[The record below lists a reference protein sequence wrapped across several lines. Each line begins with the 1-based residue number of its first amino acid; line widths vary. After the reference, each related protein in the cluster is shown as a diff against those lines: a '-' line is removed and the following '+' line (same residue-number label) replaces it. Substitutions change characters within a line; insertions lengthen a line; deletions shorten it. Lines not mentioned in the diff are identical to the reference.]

1 MGRQKEA
8 SLRTSERRELRVSV
22 LVRGE
27 PAADEL
33 RDLVERRVRFALARF
48 GLVLRRARIELLQ
61 QRNEVTCQLQL
72 HGVGEPPIAVRAV
85 DPHRMLALGL
95 AIEQGIQ
102 ELARRLRR
110 GRTVVARTDLS
121 PQNAD

>member
-8 SLRTSERRELRVSV
+8 RRDAAERREMRVSV

-33 RDLVERRVRFALARF
+33 REQVERRVRFALARF
-48 GLVLRRARIELLQ
+48 GPVLRRARIELVQ

-85 DPHRMLALGL
+85 DHHRMLALGL
-95 AIEQGIQ
+95 AIEQSVQ

-110 GRTVVARTDLS
+110 GRSVVSRSDVSTAT
-121 PQNAD
+121 